1 MRKMRVFQRYRLVK
15 RVMKS
20 IGSHCHERFEYVSK
34 NFSPF
39 SFLNCV
45 RGFLCGGKDMSEGSL
60 PRSNSC
66 GDGGDN
72 ISLSGPLK

>member
-34 NFSPF
+34 KFSPF
-39 SFLNCV
+39 SFLVCV
-45 RGFLCGGKDMSEGSL
+45 V
-60 PRSNSC
+60 SC
-66 GDGGDN
+66 VEA
-72 ISLSGPLK
+72 KT

>member
-20 IGSHCHERFEYVSK
+20 IGSHCHERYEYVSK

-39 SFLNCV
+39 SFLV
-45 RGFLCGGKDMSEGSL
+45 WRQRHDQGGESSSFKFLWRWWGEF
-60 PRSNSC
+60 
-66 GDGGDN
+66 
-72 ISLSGPLK
+72 